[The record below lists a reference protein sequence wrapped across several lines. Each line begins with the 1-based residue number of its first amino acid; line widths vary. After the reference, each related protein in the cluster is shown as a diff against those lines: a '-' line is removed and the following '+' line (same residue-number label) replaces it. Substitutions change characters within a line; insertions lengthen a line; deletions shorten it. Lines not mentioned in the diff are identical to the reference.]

1 LGAVDVLLWLVPTG
15 VATVLACA
23 WAAWAGHRQQV
34 EARDDR
40 RPSASDDAASR
51 ARLGA
56 ALAKPLPH
64 RAGHVA
70 QQRVERATGVALR
83 RGPVQ
88 DPSPPG
94 EKLTR

>member
-1 LGAVDVLLWLVPTG
+1 MDVLLWLVPTA
-15 VATVLACA
+15 VATVLACG

-40 RPSASDDAASR
+40 RRSAADDEASR
-51 ARLGA
+51 TRLGA
-56 ALAKPLPH
+56 ALAKPLPR

-70 QQRVERATGVALR
+70 RQRVEPATGVAVR
-83 RGPVQ
+83 RAPVE
-88 DPSPPG
+88 DPATRG